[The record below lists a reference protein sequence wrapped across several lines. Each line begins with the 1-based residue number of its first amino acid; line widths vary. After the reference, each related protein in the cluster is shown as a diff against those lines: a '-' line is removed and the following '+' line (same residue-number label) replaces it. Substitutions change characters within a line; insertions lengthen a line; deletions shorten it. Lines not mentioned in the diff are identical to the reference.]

1 MNSRP
6 SGEIDNAA
14 ALAMRQA
21 KVWELEESVNVS
33 SSSSSSSCS
42 SSCSS
47 VSFSSSSPLPFF
59 NLLSVHDD
67 GAKQKPRKHCIHAGC
82 FSAVDKS
89 KSNDYCTKH
98 HRNYVRRMKYAQRKN
113 AIFNNNVIV
122 TPYSETSQAQKH
134 YCSTAGCFHFA
145 MKNHNTCRA
154 HDKQP

>member
-1 MNSRP
+1 MNSKP
-6 SGEIDNAA
+6 SNEIDNAA

-21 KVWELEESVNVS
+21 KVWELEESVEVSLS
-33 SSSSSSSCS
+33 SSS

-59 NLLSVHDD
+59 NLLSVHED

-82 FSAVDKS
+82 FGAVDKS
-89 KSNDYCTKH
+89 KSSDYCTKH

-113 AIFNNNVIV
+113 AIFNNIT
-122 TPYSETSQAQKH
+122 TPYSETSQAQKR

-154 HDKQP
+154 HA